1 MAEFLK
7 YLTDDDEKRL
17 LEGANHRTCSD
28 GEVILA
34 EGETRHA
41 LNILQKGKARVERMH
56 GEFTVEV
63 SQLEEGELFGEMS
76 FVEDFEASASVVADG
91 TCVVDVIPGEYIR
104 ELLAPEP
111 DLAVRFYHSIA
122 EILSRRLRA
131 TTVEGVSEFSWG
143 SGFDTQPEEQ
153 TSARSTP
160 DWGGGSPLRDALE
173 PDS

>member
-7 YLTDDDEKRL
+7 YLTDEDEKRL
-17 LEGANHRTCSD
+17 LEGANHRTCDD

-41 LNILQKGKARVERMH
+41 LNILRQGRARVERIH
-56 GEFTVEV
+56 GQFSVEV

-91 TCVVDVIPGEYIR
+91 PCVVDVIPGEYIR
-104 ELLAPEP
+104 ELIAPEP
-111 DLAVRFYHSIA
+111 DFAVRFYHSIA

-143 SGFDTQPEEQ
+143 SGFEHAPEPEMQ
-153 TSARSTP
+153 ERASP
-160 DWGGGSPLRDALE
+160 DWGGGSPLRDSLKNE
-173 PDS
+173 T